1 MIAPHHM
8 PCLAQLN
15 TELTA
20 FQRRYTSSIR
30 RCDELER
37 ILRFFESE
45 MAAVGIVVTRYD
57 MRDFNSWRGRQLDT
71 VARQHTQMTLLD
83 AWEVRGGC
91 WLLLGWKRAT
101 TLCCARSGCAVRCD
115 AQLWRT
121 HVVVLPWV
129 YPWRQA
135 DLKRLENELT
145 ELKSAKAGLLQQY
158 VRLVE
163 REKLLSKAHELMST
177 GTSW

>member
-91 WLLLGWKRAT
+91 
-101 TLCCARSGCAVRCD
+101 
-115 AQLWRT
+115 
-121 HVVVLPWV
+121 
-129 YPWRQA
+129 
-135 DLKRLENELT
+135 
-145 ELKSAKAGLLQQY
+145 
-158 VRLVE
+158 
-163 REKLLSKAHELMST
+163 
-177 GTSW
+177 